1 MVFMACKVCAEK
13 DLRIGDLQKQVD
25 ILHTLVFPGKLD
37 QRQSFIESLEANKIM
52 GADSDPVE
60 IKFSE
65 DYSEADQREAE
76 SLFNGDYDQHIDF
89 G

>member
-1 MVFMACKVCAEK
+1 MFSKCKVCAEK
-13 DLRIGDLQKQVD
+13 DLRIADLQKQVD
-25 ILHTLVFPGKLD
+25 ILHTLVFPAKLD
-37 QRQSFIESLEANKIM
+37 HKQAFIESLEANKIM
-52 GADSDPVE
+52 GADSDSVE
-60 IKFSE
+60 IRFSD